1 MNLQNINLVSKKRR
15 NMVQN
20 QNRFFKLI
28 VKLIVP
34 TNELINWQAYC
45 ENNSTNE
52 LKSCSWQH
60 SGTPHSTSEIQ
71 PMVVLFDHHRGGIR
85 GANSGLPA
93 VYTEWNRE
101 ILIRFWNLD
110 KDIFFLH
117 FIFIFRVKL
126 WNLNP
131 QWIFFIKKICL
142 VNSFISICKWQ

>member
-1 MNLQNINLVSKKRR
+1 MWSKT
-15 NMVQN
+15 
-20 QNRFFKLI
+20 NRFFKLI
-28 VKLIVP
+28 VKLKVP

-117 FIFIFRVKL
+117 FIFIFPVKL

-131 QWIFFIKKICL
+131 QWIFLIKKICL

>member
-1 MNLQNINLVSKKRR
+1 MNFQNINLVSKKRR

-20 QNRFFKLI
+20 QQIFKLI

-110 KDIFFLH
+110 KDIFFFTFYFH
-117 FIFIFRVKL
+117 ISIKFR
-126 WNLNP
+126 NLNQ
-131 QWIFFIKKICL
+131 QWIFFNPKNIFSKFNHFHL
-142 VNSFISICKWQ
+142 

>member
-1 MNLQNINLVSKKRR
+1 MNLQNINLVSNKRR

-20 QNRFFKLI
+20 QQIFKLI

-110 KDIFFLH
+110 KDISFFTFYFH
-117 FIFIFRVKL
+117 ISIKFR
-126 WNLNP
+126 NLNQ
-131 QWIFFIKKICL
+131 QWIFFNQKNIFSKFNHFHL
-142 VNSFISICKWQ
+142 

>member
-1 MNLQNINLVSKKRR
+1 MEFINVVHVIKKIMHTHNPDWSNGERIFQNINLVSKKRR

-20 QNRFFKLI
+20 QQIFKLI

-117 FIFIFRVKL
+117 FIFIF
-126 WNLNP
+126 P
-131 QWIFFIKKICL
+131 
-142 VNSFISICKWQ
+142 